1 VHADVG
7 MTLQISKHQE
17 MIISLGVRNALNNA
31 YYRHLSRYR
40 ILDLTEQGINIIGSI
55 RFPLEFSF

>member
-1 VHADVG
+1 